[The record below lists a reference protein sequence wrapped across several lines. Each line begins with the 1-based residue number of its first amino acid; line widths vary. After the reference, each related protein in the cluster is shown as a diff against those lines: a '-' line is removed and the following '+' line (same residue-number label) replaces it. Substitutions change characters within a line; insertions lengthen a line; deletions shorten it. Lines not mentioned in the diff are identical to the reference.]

1 MSSAPPAA
9 FGDASSFLSGDGLQ
23 AAISNMVE
31 MGFPKD
37 QVLRAMRA
45 SFNNAD
51 RAVEYLMNVRAI
63 PVKYNIS
70 KFIFRG
76 SLRTLNQRRLVNQ

>member
-1 MSSAPPAA
+1 MIADPQPAASSAPAPAPA
-9 FGDASSFLSGDGLQ
+9 STFGDPSTFLSGDGLQ
-23 AAISNMVE
+23 AAVNNMVE

-51 RAVEYLMNVRAI
+51 RAVEYLMTASHDI
-63 PVKYNIS
+63 P
-70 KFIFRG
+70 
-76 SLRTLNQRRLVNQ
+76 LVY